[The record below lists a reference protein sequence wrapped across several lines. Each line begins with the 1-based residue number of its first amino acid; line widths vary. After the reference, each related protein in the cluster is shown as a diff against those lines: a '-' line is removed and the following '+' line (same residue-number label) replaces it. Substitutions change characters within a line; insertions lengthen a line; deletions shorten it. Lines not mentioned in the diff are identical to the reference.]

1 MELNQSCKIFNE
13 KNKKTLRIRSFESD
27 QSNVADDKLP
37 LDLEIFRNLIDNIS
51 RKFDAENGE
60 NLICFGGCAVFNSD
74 GTIKCMEN
82 FIPKYPSFLKTWIK
96 INTSILEG
104 FLDGRHETLSMSDS
118 EVEKNIRESGEM
130 FKNVRIEG
138 ESTFDIDHSTEN
150 KSSPIV
156 NPCQHSIKTSCEP
169 QSGPKKCKSLR
180 FKIKQGVPVPP
191 KPVLSLSQDDLK
203 QWFPHLME
211 KLSGKKFP
219 TSSPRKCPDWDEDV
233 DKVLTLNDFSEQG
246 PKTEFNWSKV
256 SGNFFWKLKL
266 VSAILL
272 DKKGIDYTTFAEKVE
287 ERHEKYSIEDLKLMS
302 MSKNPET
309 FEKLF
314 VKKIAH
320 SKSEKPAYLD
330 EFEKKSSEIIL
341 KNFRLINARDKKL
354 NGNNVQKTRKVDS
367 SSKLSNS
374 NSSPQSNPNIE
385 STSQAVNGRKEDKEA
400 DHVKKILNGIRVTPL
415 IDAEDTSMLLCEEVE
430 QPKNKRKKSADS
442 TREKEEKEKGAK
454 ASNQRFLCKNN
465 FQKGDYLIHPSQLH
479 SKFGPVKLVTY
490 RRETKKVF
498 LSVSEFETCESSK
511 DEYVLMEKSSH
522 KNRSTPAKFLDS
534 YVKIN
539 EYIELI
545 EKQADKMKIKRSI
558 PKNFIIAKVSDNS
571 EDASSVK
578 DEVIDLDE
586 LVNDEAFEEELDEL
600 NDDTEMVI
608 DESRN

>member
-1 MELNQSCKIFNE
+1 MELGKSCKIFNE
-13 KNKKTLRIRSFESD
+13 KNKKTLRIRSFGSD
-27 QSNVADDKLP
+27 DSDVGDDKLP
-37 LDLEIFRNLIDNIS
+37 LDLEIFRNLIDNIC

-74 GTIKCMEN
+74 GTIKCIEN
-82 FIPKYPSFLKTWIK
+82 FIPKYPSLLKTWIK
-96 INTSILEG
+96 INTSIFEG
-104 FLDGRHETLSMSDS
+104 FLDGRHETLSISDS

-138 ESTFDIDHSTEN
+138 ESTLDIDHSTE
-150 KSSPIV
+150 SSPPQPDL
-156 NPCQHSIKTSCEP
+156 PCEHLSKSDCEP
-169 QSGPKKCKSLR
+169 KKSKKFK

-191 KPVLSLSQDDLK
+191 KPVLSLNQDDLK
-203 QWFPHLME
+203 HWFPQLME

-219 TSSPRKCPDWDEDV
+219 SSSPRKCPDWDDDV
-233 DKVLTLNDFSEQG
+233 DKVLTLNDFTDLG

-314 VKKIAH
+314 VKKNAQI
-320 SKSEKPAYLD
+320 KSERQPAYLD

-354 NGNNVQKTRKVDS
+354 NGNNVQKSRKVERERES
-367 SSKLSNS
+367 SSKLSNT
-374 NSSPQSNPNIE
+374 SPQANQNIE
-385 STSQAVNGRKEDKEA
+385 STSLAVNGEREEKKTD
-400 DHVKKILNGIRVTPL
+400 DVNKILNGIKVTPL
-415 IDAEDTSMLLCEEVE
+415 IHSEDTSLLLCEQLE

-442 TREKEEKEKGAK
+442 TKEEKSVKIP
-454 ASNQRFLCKNN
+454 NQRFLCKNN

-511 DEYVLMEKSSH
+511 DDFVLMEKSSH

-539 EYIELI
+539 EYIEII
-545 EKQADKMKIKRSI
+545 EKQADRMKIKRSI
-558 PKNFIIAKVSDNS
+558 PKNYIFAKVSDNS
-571 EDASSVK
+571 EETCSIK

-600 NDDTEMVI
+600 NDTEMVI